1 MSNQVRRIDRGR
13 VIDRDLEGRGRETK
27 LGEENSL
34 GRHQVRGKKRLN
46 RALTRGGRQEM
57 SDGPVFSS
65 FEAFH
70 IHIHHTIILVKLT
83 CWSPKVESIKAKATF
98 KAKSIKTPTYDN
110 CCLIC
115 LSRK

>member
-70 IHIHHTIILVKLT
+70 IHTTILVKLT
-83 CWSPKVESIKAKATF
+83 CWSLKVESIRAKATY
-98 KAKSIKTPTYDN
+98 KAKSIKNSD
-110 CCLIC
+110 I
-115 LSRK
+115 